1 MEKRMTLEQIDE
13 AAEYVRGY
21 TAHRPSV
28 GLVLG
33 SGLGALADQIQKA
46 DRIPYQEIPHFPV
59 STVAGHS
66 GQAVI
71 GQLEGRPVLA
81 MQGRV
86 HYYEGYSMSQVAFP
100 IRVMQRA
107 GIETLI
113 ITNAAGGFNLDW
125 QIGDLMLI
133 TDHINMPGLAGV
145 NPLRGPNLDVFGP
158 RFPSM
163 TRAYDP
169 ELSQLAR
176 DVAEQ
181 EGILLREGVYVGLGG
196 PFYETPAELRMLR
209 TIGADA
215 VGMSTVAEV
224 TAACHGGMRVLGISG
239 ISNIV
244 LFDASQGE
252 APHHKEVMEAGL
264 RTVPM
269 LMAVVKGVLRR
280 LPPSA

>member
-1 MEKRMTLEQIDE
+1 MTLEQIDE

-66 GQAVI
+66 GQAVV

>member
-1 MEKRMTLEQIDE
+1 MTLEQIDE

>member
-1 MEKRMTLEQIDE
+1 MTLEQIDE
-13 AAEYVRGY
+13 AAEYVRGH

-133 TDHINMPGLAGV
+133 TDHINMPGLVGTS
-145 NPLRGPNLDVFGP
+145 PLRGPNLDVFGP